1 MSIDPRL
8 GVTGDLTKAAQLIF
22 DRQEMG
28 ESLTS
33 ASVLQVGSQPK
44 CVVDDQE
51 LKNRII
57 QRYSFVDKDDDV
69 REHRPV
75 APKSVSLT
83 LLLYVRYENKKIWL

>member
-1 MSIDPRL
+1 
-8 GVTGDLTKAAQLIF
+8 
-22 DRQEMG
+22 MG

-33 ASVLQVGSQPK
+33 ASVLQMGTHTHK
-44 CVVDDQE
+44 LVVDDQE

-75 APKSVSLT
+75 APKSVS
-83 LLLYVRYENKKIWL
+83 

>member
-1 MSIDPRL
+1 MCEQEVLQCLAIAK
-8 GVTGDLTKAAQLIF
+8 GDLTKAAQLIF

-33 ASVLQVGSQPK
+33 ASVLQMGTHNQK
-44 CVVDDQE
+44 LVVDDQE

-75 APKSVSLT
+75 APKSVSCTILM
-83 LLLYVRYENKKIWL
+83 